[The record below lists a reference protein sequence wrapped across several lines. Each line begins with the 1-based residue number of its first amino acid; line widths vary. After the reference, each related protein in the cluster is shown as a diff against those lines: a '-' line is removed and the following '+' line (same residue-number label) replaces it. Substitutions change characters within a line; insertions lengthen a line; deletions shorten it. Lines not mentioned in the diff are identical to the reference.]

1 MFDIPCVI
9 FAGGKSSRMGEDK
22 ALLSFGNFD
31 TLTEYQHNRLSKI
44 FKNLYISCKDRSKFH
59 FEADFLEDLEN
70 DVSANIFSPIVG
82 FHTIFKLLKAK
93 RVFVISVDTPFIG
106 IEEIIQLLNTDTQT
120 IDATIAIAEDKIQP
134 LCGIYHNS
142 LHNSFQRMLEE
153 DNHKLQYL
161 LKTSDT
167 KYVDFK
173 NKEKFLNLNHPHEYE
188 EALRIV
194 TDLTHHI

>member
-22 ALLSFGNFD
+22 ALLPFGNFD

-44 FKNLYISCKDRSKFH
+44 FNNLYISCKDRSKFH
-59 FEADFLEDLEN
+59 FEADFLEDIEDDL
-70 DVSANIFSPIVG
+70 SANVFSPVVG
-82 FHTIFKLLKAK
+82 FLTIFKLLKAT
-93 RVFVISVDTPFIG
+93 RVFVIGVDTPFIST
-106 IEEIIQLLNTDTQT
+106 EEITQLLNADTQT
-120 IDATIAIAEDKIQP
+120 VDATIARVEDKVQP
-134 LCGIYHNS
+134 LCGIYHIS
-142 LHNSFQRMLEE
+142 LQPSFQKMLEE

-161 LKTSDT
+161 LKTSNT

-188 EALRIV
+188 EALKIIS
-194 TDLTHHI
+194 HY